1 MPQYSSQR
9 GAAVSPA
16 APPRPCPGKG
26 GEVSRPRLPG
36 ELRHFE
42 SFRVISTQASRD
54 LSLTCLVSGLDL
66 ARRVSV
72 WLGFASGTGGL
83 SPRRRGLQERFVL
96 VFRAVCAGSARRGF
110 AGLENRQ
117 RRKSFVGSNP
127 TPSAWVFAKGCG
139 VSRNDQSCP
148 AIWTWGYPRIRASSV
163 TRPTRWCLAVATM
176 I

>member
-110 AGLENRQ
+110 ADLENRQ

-127 TPSAWVFAKGCG
+127 TPSACFKETPLRPCRGGGPDRRSTQRRMRRVAFGERG
-139 VSRNDQSCP
+139 PTSPGIQRVSG
-148 AIWTWGYPRIRASSV
+148 AA
-163 TRPTRWCLAVATM
+163 
-176 I
+176 